1 MKLIN
6 KIKKLKKLKRKL
18 VCLTAYSKP
27 TGKILDRYC
36 DILLVG
42 DSLATAFYGMKNTKA
57 IDLETMINHAISVKK
72 NSKRSVLVFD
82 MPFKTYR
89 NFKEAKKNIKTVI
102 KRTNCDA
109 VKLESNGKNFNI
121 IKKLVKSG
129 IHVMGHIGYTP
140 QYKKSFTPQGLK
152 KNEEKKLL
160 YEAKQIERSGA
171 FAIVLECVNLKTA
184 KKITESI
191 NIPTIGIGS
200 SNYCDG
206 QILVFDDLI
215 GLSGFYPKF
224 VKRYINI
231 EKILNNTLKKFRSD
245 VINGKF
251 PKISNSY
258 N

>member
-18 VCLTAYSKP
+18 VCLPAYSKP

-121 IKKLVKSG
+121 IKNLVRSG
-129 IHVMGHIGYTP
+129 IPVMGHIGYTP
-140 QYKKSFTPQGLK
+140 QYKKKFKVCGMEK
-152 KNEEKKLL
+152 KEEKKLIE
-160 YEAKQIERSGA
+160 EAKKNRKGRGFFFSLR
-171 FAIVLECVNLKTA
+171 VCSWKSC
-184 KKITESI
+184 KKD
-191 NIPTIGIGS
+191 NKP
-200 SNYCDG
+200 N
-206 QILVFDDLI
+206 
-215 GLSGFYPKF
+215 
-224 VKRYINI
+224 
-231 EKILNNTLKKFRSD
+231 
-245 VINGKF
+245 
-251 PKISNSY
+251 
-258 N
+258 